1 VEEENMKKLLSKKR
15 RAEEEE
21 VPPSRITNETVA
33 EHREK
38 ILAGGR
44 RFKYPMQYARHRLV
58 IVTLALTVAAL
69 LLIGLFGWWR
79 LYVAQSNSTILYRVT
94 QIIPLPVASV
104 DGYPVRYSEY
114 LMYYNSS
121 IHFLQKSGE
130 LQQGDKRQ
138 ADFQKRQNL
147 DIAIRNAFAEKLAR
161 ELRVIVE
168 PEQLERVN
176 QEHLT
181 MANGPISQE
190 TYNASTL
197 SLLGWTP
204 EEEQRST
211 RNQILKNNVAYKID
225 KEASDKV
232 ERAASLLQAN
242 ENDFNKVAAELGGE
256 GDAKVGVAISG
267 MVPLVNNDGGL
278 TEVARKLDRGQV
290 SSVIRST
297 TGDGYYFVKLLEKTD
312 TQLNY
317 EYLRIPLTEFDK
329 RLKALKEAGK
339 VREYIKVEAID
350 NPKIEE

>member
-1 VEEENMKKLLSKKR
+1 MKKLLSR
-15 RAEEEE
+15 RRRQKEAL
-21 VPPSRITNETVA
+21 PTRITNETVA

-58 IVTLALTVAAL
+58 IMTSLLVMAAL
-69 LLIGLFGWWR
+69 VIIGAAGWWQ
-79 LYVAQSNSTILYRVT
+79 LYIAQSTNALLYHVT
-94 QIIPLPVASV
+94 QIIPVPVASV
-104 DGYPVRYSEY
+104 DGQSVRYSDY

-121 IHFLQKSGE
+121 IHYLQKNE
-130 LQQGDKRQ
+130 QLNANDKNGKTQ
-138 ADFQKRQNL
+138 IALQKRRDL
-147 DIAIRNAFAEKLAR
+147 DLAIRNAYAAKLAKQLNITVTPE
-161 ELRVIVE
+161 ELKRT
-168 PEQLERVN
+168 N

-190 TYNASTL
+190 TYNASTM

-211 RNQILKNNVAYKID
+211 KSQLLKNDVAYAID
-225 KEASDKV
+225 DEAKQKVDK
-232 ERAASLLQAN
+232 AAHLLQAPDA
-242 ENDFNKVAAELGGE
+242 DFNKIAAELGG
-256 GDAKVGVAISG
+256 KVTVGVSG

-278 TEVARKLDRGQV
+278 TDAARKLAIGQI

-317 EYLRIPLTEFDK
+317 ASLSIPLTEFDK
-329 RLKALKEAGK
+329 RFDALRQARKIH
-339 VREYIKVEAID
+339 EYIKVPSLSDLQIKE
-350 NPKIEE
+350 

>member
-1 VEEENMKKLLSKKR
+1 MKKILRKR
-15 RAEEEE
+15 RSKEET
-21 VPPSRITNETVA
+21 PPSRITNETVA
-33 EHREK
+33 EHRER

-58 IVTLALTVAAL
+58 IVTIALTIVSL
-69 LLIGLFGWWR
+69 LAIGVLGWWQ
-79 LYVAQSNSTILYRVT
+79 LYVAQSNNTLLYRVT
-94 QIIPLPVASV
+94 QIIPVPVASV
-104 DGYPVRYSEY
+104 DGHEVRYSDY

-130 LQQGDKRQ
+130 LQKGDEGQ
-138 ADFQKRQNL
+138 INFQKRQNL
-147 DIAIRNAFAEKLAR
+147 DIAIRNAYAEKLAK
-161 ELRVIVE
+161 ELGITVE
-168 PEQLERVN
+168 QEQLERVN

-204 EEEQRST
+204 DEEQRST
-211 RNQILKNNVAYKID
+211 KSQILKNNVAYKID
-225 KEASDKV
+225 KEASDKA
-232 ERAASLLQAN
+232 EKAATLLQASG
-242 ENDFNKVAAELGGE
+242 NDFAKVAQELGG
-256 GDAKVGVAISG
+256 GVTFLVSG

-278 TEVARKLDRGQV
+278 AETARGMEKGQV

-317 EYLRIPLTEFDK
+317 EYLHIPLTEFDK
-329 RLKALKEAGK
+329 RLKALKDTGK
-339 VREYIKVEAID
+339 IREYIKVEKTNTD
-350 NPKIEE
+350 SQPTEE